1 MGRPSKATKA
11 RRNNIRKLDSPKNSS
26 VEDVSDEDSDFE
38 VEDLPGFIFLDDE
51 LQSEDY
57 NDSSDSEAEEVDED
71 ELDELLNEAEIDRF
85 NAILFEAQAM
95 AVKAEREAIGEK
107 PKRK

>member
-1 MGRPSKATKA
+1 M
-11 RRNNIRKLDSPKNSS
+11 
-26 VEDVSDEDSDFE
+26 
-38 VEDLPGFIFLDDE
+38 EDLPEPGFIFLDDG

-57 NDSSDSEAEEVDED
+57 SDSSDSEAEEVDED
-71 ELDELLNEAEIDRF
+71 ELDELLNEAEIDCF

-107 PKRK
+107 PKRKRHCQISSTKSLIDILL